1 MKLLLLL
8 IIGIIIYII
17 IKKSC
22 QKEKYE
28 SDIYIL
34 SDDEI
39 KEFITKDKDGF
50 INSLTQYDLKARNSN
65 SKQEYINKIIE
76 SINNKLIFPSEK
88 LFGLN
93 LDQKKELLIKSIKEA
108 DKLLEKDYKDIKN
121 MKWNIILME
130 GDIYEN
136 GYPHTRG
143 KYIILNNRYIDE
155 SNINKLIRV
164 LIHEKIHV
172 FQRNKPNH
180 KIIKDYMKN
189 KGYEKYKLRKEL
201 LKEEPLLRTNPDLNE
216 WIYKDVTNNKIMYCL
231 YSNEKPNSI
240 TDIKNENNEDKHK
253 EEHPYETMAYEI
265 SSMLI

>member
-143 KYIILNNRYIDE
+143 KYIILNNRYIDLTITLQFTAGDFIE
-155 SNINKLIRV
+155 LVNDQEYFDLFHISLIV
-164 LIHEKIHV
+164 YDLDE
-172 FQRNKPNH
+172 
-180 KIIKDYMKN
+180 
-189 KGYEKYKLRKEL
+189 EEL
-201 LKEEPLLRTNPDLNE
+201 LLTSTQ
-216 WIYKDVTNNKIMYCL
+216 DVDFKKLGETLPRKINNIR
-231 YSNEKPNSI
+231 
-240 TDIKNENNEDKHK
+240 
-253 EEHPYETMAYEI
+253 
-265 SSMLI
+265 